1 MDLGLK
7 DKIVVVTAATGGLG
21 LAIATEFAQEGAKV
35 ILAGRSPEKIEAAVK
50 AISDTTGHTV
60 EGVRADCS
68 SAAQIDALIAGTE
81 HRHGRI
87 DVLINNSG
95 GPKTAPFTELSD
107 ADWVAAFDAKFLP
120 QVRAARAVF
129 PGMSK
134 RKSGRIITIIG
145 IHAHTPHAY
154 AFTAGIVN
162 AALVNLTK
170 TLAEVGAPR
179 DVLVNA
185 IHPGFIDTERL
196 AYVARRMADE
206 RNITLDAARIAMYA
220 DIPLG
225 RPGTPEDIAAA
236 AVFLASKR
244 AGFITGAFF
253 DIDGGMTKTI

>member
-7 DKIVVVTAATGGLG
+7 DKVVVVTAATGGLG
-21 LAIATEFAQEGAKV
+21 LAVAREFAAEGAKV
-35 ILAGRSPEKIEAAVK
+35 VLAGRTPAKIEAAVK
-50 AISDTTGHTV
+50 SIRDATGITV
-60 EGVRADCS
+60 EGVRADCGK
-68 SAAQIDALIAGTE
+68 AAEIDALMAGTE
-81 HRHGRI
+81 ARHGRI

-107 ADWVAAFDAKFLP
+107 KDWLDAFDAKFLP

-129 PGMSK
+129 PGMVK

-162 AALVNLTK
+162 AALASLTK
-170 TLAEVGAPR
+170 TLAEVGAPHN
-179 DVLVNA
+179 VLVNA

-196 AYVARRMADE
+196 AYVAQKRAEELGQSLEQTRREIFADV
-206 RNITLDAARIAMYA
+206 
-220 DIPLG
+220 PLG

-236 AVFLASKR
+236 CVFLASKR
-244 AGFITGAFF
+244 AGFFSGSFL
-253 DIDGGMTKTI
+253 DIDGGMTKSF